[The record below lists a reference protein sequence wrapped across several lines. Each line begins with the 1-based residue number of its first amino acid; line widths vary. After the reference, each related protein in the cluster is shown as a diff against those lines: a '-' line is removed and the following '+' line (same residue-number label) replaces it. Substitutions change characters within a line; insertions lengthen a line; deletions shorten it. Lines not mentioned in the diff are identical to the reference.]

1 MNFFDGN
8 GTSIRSGNEIN
19 TIKKQL
25 KALQEQTDALS
36 VAISDL
42 GDTVSENKGESEQRD
57 LALGENISINTND
70 INSLEENLE
79 NYKTSQAEIT
89 EAQVIR
95 ATEYIESPLHRIV
108 ETKEILESEIFGDE
122 VKTKKIIINH
132 SCSKKYIDIRN
143 IPLTVSMISFNQGA
157 LKILIGDTMYSSQGY
172 SSKGCICV
180 GNNMIAPITYGYE
193 YNDIYVHTLSHGGTS
208 TLSLYFVMK
217 GDPISELFI
226 DYVIT
231 SNTLYTKEMF
241 MSEIVESDEALYN
254 STQIR
259 YFTKLENGYHTPY
272 GYFYDKNGKIDTDIH
287 SSGETITI
295 GTNLGNLSFSYFTKG
310 DIHTIGGK
318 ITTLSSI
325 PSNTV
330 FYGSLTK
337 LTWKTSPEL
346 LQNLDL
352 YIPVFYYNGTV
363 QAYIHIETPSGI
375 TDDLVQYKATILG
388 SLSSQE
394 TYYIGQTT
402 FLA

>member
-19 TIKKQL
+19 TLKKQL

-36 VAISDL
+36 VSLADL
-42 GDTVSENKGESEQRD
+42 EETVAENKGESEQRD
-57 LALGENISINTND
+57 NSLGENISINTSD

-108 ETKEILESEIFGDE
+108 ETKEILENEIFGDE

-132 SCSKKYIDIRN
+132 RCSKKYIDIQN
-143 IPLTVSMISFNQGA
+143 ISIGTSIISFNQGA
-157 LKILIGDTMYSSQGY
+157 LKILIGNTFKTSQGY
-172 SSKGCICV
+172 SDYKCICV
-180 GNNMIAPITYGYE
+180 ENNLIAPITYGYE
-193 YNDIYVHTLSHGGTS
+193 YNDIYSHILSHDGT
-208 TLSLYFVMK
+208 TKPSLYFVMK
-217 GDPISELFI
+217 GTPITKLFI

-231 SNTLYTKEMF
+231 SSISYTKEMF
-241 MSEIVESDEALYN
+241 METIVESDGALYN
-254 STQIR
+254 DTQIS
-259 YFTKLENGYHTPY
+259 YFTKLYNGYHIPY
-272 GYFYDKNGKIDTDIH
+272 GYFYDKNGKINTDIH
-287 SSGETITI
+287 TSAETGDI
-295 GTNLGNLSFSYFTKG
+295 GLSLGNFSFSYFTKG
-310 DIHTIGGK
+310 DIHTIGGL

-330 FYGSLTK
+330 FYGSLTS
-337 LTWKTSPEL
+337 LTWKASIDL

-352 YIPVFYYNGTV
+352 YIPLFHYDDTV
-363 QAYIHIETPSGI
+363 QAYIHIETSSDNV
-375 TDDLVQYKATILG
+375 TQYKVTILG

-394 TYYIGQTT
+394 TYHIGQTT

>member
-19 TIKKQL
+19 TLKKQL
-25 KALQEQTDALS
+25 KALQEQADALS
-36 VAISDL
+36 VSLTDL
-42 GDTVSENKGESEQRD
+42 EGTVEENKGASEQRD
-57 LALGENISINTND
+57 NSLGENISINTND

-132 SCSKKYIDIRN
+132 QCSKKYIDIQN
-143 IPLTVSMISFNQGA
+143 ISMGTSIISFNQGA
-157 LKILIGDTMYSSQGY
+157 LKILIGNTMYSSQGY
-172 SSKGCICV
+172 SSERCICV
-180 GNNMIAPITYGYE
+180 ENNLISPVIYDYE
-193 YNDIYVHTLSHGGTS
+193 YNNIYSHIITHGGSS
-208 TLSLYFVMK
+208 TPSLYFVMK
-217 GDPISELFI
+217 GTPITKLFI

-241 MSEIVESDEALYN
+241 METIVESDEALYSN
-254 STQIR
+254 GQIS
-259 YFTKLENGYHTPY
+259 YFTKLYNGYHTPY

-287 SSGETITI
+287 TSTETGTI
-295 GTNLGNLSFSYFTKG
+295 GTSLGNFSFPYFTKG
-310 DIHTIGGK
+310 DIHTIGGR

-330 FYGSLTK
+330 FYGSLTN
-337 LTWKTSPEL
+337 LTWKTSPDL

-375 TDDLVQYKATILG
+375 TNDLVQYKATILG

>member
-19 TIKKQL
+19 TLKKQL

-42 GDTVSENKGESEQRD
+42 EDTVSENKGESEQRD
-57 LALGENISINTND
+57 LALGENISINTSD

-132 SCSKKYIDIRN
+132 RCSKKYIDIQN
-143 IPLTVSMISFNQGA
+143 ISIGVSIVSFNQGA
-157 LKILIGDTMYSSQGY
+157 LKILISNTSRSSQGY
-172 SSKGCICV
+172 SSYKCICV
-180 GNNMIAPITYGYE
+180 ENNLIAPITYGYE
-193 YNDIYVHTLSHGGTS
+193 YNDIYSHIISQGGT
-208 TLSLYFVMK
+208 TNPSLYFVMK
-217 GDPISELFI
+217 GAPISKLLI
-226 DYVIT
+226 DYIIT

-241 MSEIVESDEALYN
+241 MSKIVESDEALYN
-254 STQIR
+254 NTQIAG
-259 YFTKLENGYHTPY
+259 FTKFNNGYHIPY

-287 SSGETITI
+287 SSTGSGTI
-295 GTNLGNLSFSYFTKG
+295 GSNLGNFSFSYFTKG

-318 ITTLSSI
+318 ITTLASI

-330 FYGSLTK
+330 FYGSLTN

>member
-19 TIKKQL
+19 TLKKQL

-42 GDTVSENKGESEQRD
+42 EDTVTENKGESEQRD

-79 NYKTSQAEIT
+79 NYKTSQAVLT

-132 SCSKKYIDIRN
+132 RCSKKYIDIRD
-143 IPLTVSMISFNQGA
+143 ISSGVSIISFNQGA
-157 LKILIGDTMYSSQGY
+157 LKILIGNTSHPSQD
-172 SSKGCICV
+172 KCICV
-180 GNNMIAPITYGYE
+180 ENNLIAPIIYGYE
-193 YNDIYVHTLSHGGTS
+193 YNDIYSHIISQGGT
-208 TLSLYFVMK
+208 TNPSLYFVMK
-217 GDPISELFI
+217 GDPISKLLI

-241 MSEIVESDEALYN
+241 MSTVVESDEALYN
-254 STQIR
+254 NTQIAG
-259 YFTKLENGYHTPY
+259 FTKFNNGYHIPY

-295 GTNLGNLSFSYFTKG
+295 GTSLGNLSFSYFTKG

-337 LTWKTSPEL
+337 LTWKAKPEL

-388 SLSSQE
+388 SLSRQE

>member
-19 TIKKQL
+19 TLKKQL

-42 GDTVSENKGESEQRD
+42 EDTVSENKGESEQRD

-132 SCSKKYIDIRN
+132 RCSKEYIDIQN
-143 IPLTVSMISFNQGA
+143 ISSVVSIVSFNQGA
-157 LKILIGDTMYSSQGY
+157 LKILISNTSHSSHGY
-172 SSKGCICV
+172 SSYKCICV
-180 GNNMIAPITYGYE
+180 ENNLIAPITYGYE
-193 YNDIYVHTLSHGGTS
+193 YNDIYSHIIPQGGT
-208 TLSLYFVMK
+208 TNPSLYFVMK
-217 GDPISELFI
+217 GYPISKLLI
-226 DYVIT
+226 DYIIT

-254 STQIR
+254 NTQIAG
-259 YFTKLENGYHTPY
+259 FTKFNNGYHIPY

-287 SSGETITI
+287 SSTGSGTI
-295 GTNLGNLSFSYFTKG
+295 GSNLGNFSFSYFTKG

-318 ITTLSSI
+318 ITTLASI

-330 FYGSLTK
+330 FYGSLTN

>member
-19 TIKKQL
+19 TLKKQL

-42 GDTVSENKGESEQRD
+42 EDIVTENKGESEQRD

-79 NYKTSQAEIT
+79 NYKTSQAVLT

-108 ETKEILESEIFGDE
+108 ETKEILENEIFGDE

-132 SCSKKYIDIRN
+132 RCSKKYIDIRD
-143 IPLTVSMISFNQGA
+143 IPLTVSIISFNQGA
-157 LKILIGDTMYSSQGY
+157 LKILIGETMLSSQGY
-172 SSKGCICV
+172 SNNECICV
-180 GNNMIAPITYGYE
+180 ENNMIVPIIYGQE
-193 YNDIYVHTLSHGGTS
+193 YNNIYSHIISQGGS
-208 TLSLYFVMK
+208 TTPSLYFVMK
-217 GDPISELFI
+217 GTPISNLLI

-231 SNTLYTKEMF
+231 SATTYTKEMF
-241 MSEIVESDEALYN
+241 MNTVVESDEALYN
-254 STQIR
+254 NTQIAG
-259 YFTKLENGYHTPY
+259 FTKFNNGYHIPY

-337 LTWKTSPEL
+337 LTWKARPEL

-363 QAYIHIETPSGI
+363 QAYIHIKTPSGI